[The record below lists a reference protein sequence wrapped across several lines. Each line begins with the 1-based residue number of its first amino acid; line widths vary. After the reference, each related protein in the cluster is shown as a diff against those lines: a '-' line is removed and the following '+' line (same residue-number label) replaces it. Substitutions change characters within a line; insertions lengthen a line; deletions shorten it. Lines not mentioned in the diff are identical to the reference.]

1 MKVHLIAFAS
11 TAIIFLAIDFI
22 WLRSMADVLYRP
34 ILGDMLAP
42 EFRAAPAVVFYL
54 IFTAALTYF
63 AVSPSLQPNAGIT
76 TALVNGAIF
85 GFAAYATY
93 DLTNQA
99 TLRNWST
106 LLTVADL
113 AWGSFLSA
121 VAAGAGHWI
130 TTRVAN

>member
-1 MKVHLIAFAS
+1 MKVNLIAYAS
-11 TAIIFLAIDFI
+11 TLIVFVVIDFI
-22 WLRSMADVLYRP
+22 WLRSMADILYRP
-34 ILGDMLAP
+34 TLGDMLAP
-42 EFRAAPAVVFYL
+42 EFRAVPAVFFYL
-54 IFTAALTYF
+54 IFAAALAYF
-63 AVSPSLQPNAGIT
+63 AVLPSLQPNAGLA
-76 TALVNGAIF
+76 TALLNGAIF

-121 VAAGAGHWI
+121 IAAGAAHWI
-130 TTRVAN
+130 TTRFAA

>member
-1 MKVHLIAFAS
+1 MKINLIAFAS
-11 TAIIFLAIDFI
+11 TLIIFVAIDFI
-22 WLRSMADVLYRP
+22 WLKSMADILYRP
-34 ILGDMLAP
+34 ALGDMLAP
-42 EFRAAPAVVFYL
+42 EFRAVPALLFYL
-54 IFTAALTYF
+54 IFAAALTFF
-63 AVSPSLQPNAGIT
+63 AVSPSLQPNAGIA
-76 TALVNGAIF
+76 TALLNGAIF

-121 VAAGAGHWI
+121 IAAGAAHWV
-130 TTRVAN
+130 TARLV